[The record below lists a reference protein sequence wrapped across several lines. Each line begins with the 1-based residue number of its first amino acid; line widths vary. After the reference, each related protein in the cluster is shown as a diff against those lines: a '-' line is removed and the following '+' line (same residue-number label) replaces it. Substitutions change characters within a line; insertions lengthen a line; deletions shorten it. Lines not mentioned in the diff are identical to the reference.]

1 MELAKMDPGELVYAD
16 AVFKFKLKGRAYK
29 KTLNQAIVSR
39 KYEGDWP
46 KLDKKR
52 YSMIIGKLV
61 DRKKLQDISDI
72 EIIGLEIL
80 ARTGYI
86 NRPRK
91 QGDKTQTAG
100 FAVEKQTRLDNG
112 TFV

>member
-1 MELAKMDPGELVYAD
+1 MELAKMEPGELVYAD
-16 AVFKFKLKGRAYK
+16 AVFKFKINNKTYK
-29 KTLNQAIVSR
+29 KTLLKAIVSR
-39 KYEGDWP
+39 KYDGDWP

-52 YSMIIGKLV
+52 YSMIINKLV
-61 DRKKLQDISDI
+61 PKKQSELISDV
-72 EIIGLEIL
+72 EIIGLEVK

-86 NRPRK
+86 NKPRK
-91 QGDKTQTAG
+91 AGEKIQTAG

>member
-1 MELAKMDPGELVYAD
+1 MELEDMKPGELVYAD

-29 KTLNQAIVSR
+29 KTLHKMIVSR
-39 KYEGDWP
+39 KYKGNWP
-46 KLDKKR
+46 KLDLNDDAL
-52 YSMIIGKLV
+52 MVGKLV
-61 DRKKLQDISDI
+61 DRKKRYDISEV
-72 EIIGLEIL
+72 EIIGLKVM

-86 NRPRK
+86 NKPRK
-91 QGDKTQTAG
+91 PGENTPSSG

>member
-1 MELAKMDPGELVYAD
+1 MELAPMEPGELVYAD
-16 AVFKFKLKGRAYK
+16 AVFKFKLNGRAYK
-29 KTLNQAIVSR
+29 KTLTKAIVSR
-39 KYEGDWP
+39 KYDGDWP
-46 KLDKKR
+46 KLDTKR
-52 YSMIIGKLV
+52 YSLIIGKLV
-61 DRKKLQDISDI
+61 DRKKVQDISDV

-86 NRPRK
+86 NPPRK
-91 QGDKTQTAG
+91 EGDKIQASG